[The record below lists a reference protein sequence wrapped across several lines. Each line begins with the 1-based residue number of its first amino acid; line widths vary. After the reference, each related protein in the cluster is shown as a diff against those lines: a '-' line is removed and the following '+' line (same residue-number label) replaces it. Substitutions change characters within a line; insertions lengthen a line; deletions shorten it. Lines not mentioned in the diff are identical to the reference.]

1 MNIKCLNN
9 ISKKGLEEINKLSN
23 VVEND
28 NEADGFIVR
37 SYDMHEYN
45 LEKNIIAVARA
56 GAGVNNI
63 PTEKYGNEGVV
74 VFNTPGANSNAV
86 KEMVL
91 CGALLACRDVNG
103 GINWVNENKETA
115 DLSKVVEKKKS
126 LFAGFELM
134 GKTILVWGLG
144 VIGYKVANMFSGL
157 GMKVYGY
164 DPFVREDI
172 KNELFKDVIVV
183 DDYNKILNEVDLITV
198 HIPLNDKTK
207 GIVNKDVFEKLKK
220 KVVLLN
226 FARDK
231 IVNEDDLKN
240 AINNGIVKKYVTDF
254 PNNNVVMYNNVIAI
268 PHLGASTEEAED
280 MCAFMAVNQLKE
292 YMDKGNII
300 NSVNYPNCK
309 LKEKEKKYRIL
320 INAVSDNLI
329 INDIIDTK
337 EKADINIYEKGIYK
351 YIVIDCDERINI
363 KNSECIKKVRTI

>member
-28 NEADGFIVR
+28 NEADCFIVR

-63 PTEKYGNEGVV
+63 PTDKYGNEGVV

-115 DLSKVVEKKKS
+115 DLNKVVEKKKS

-172 KNELFKDVIVV
+172 KNELSKDVIVV

-207 GIVNKDVFEKLKK
+207 GIVNKDVFEKLQK

-351 YIVIDCDERINI
+351 YIVIDCDEKINI
-363 KNSECIKKVRTI
+363 KNSECVKKVRTI

>member
-28 NEADGFIVR
+28 NEADCFIVR

-63 PTEKYGNEGVV
+63 PTDKYGNEGVV

-103 GINWVNENKETA
+103 GVNWVNENKETA
-115 DLSKVVEKKKS
+115 DLNKVVEKKKS

-172 KNELFKDVIVV
+172 KKELSKDVIVV
-183 DDYNKILNEVDLITV
+183 DDYNKILNEVDLITI

-207 GIVNKDVFEKLKK
+207 GIVNKDVFEKLQK

-337 EKADINIYEKGIYK
+337 EKAEINIYEKGIYK
-351 YIVIDCDERINI
+351 YIVIDCDEKINI
-363 KNSECIKKVRTI
+363 KNSECVKKVRTI

>member
-28 NEADGFIVR
+28 NEADCFIVR

-63 PTEKYGNEGVV
+63 PTDKYGNEGVV

-103 GINWVNENKETA
+103 GINWVNENKEIA
-115 DLSKVVEKKKS
+115 DINKVVEKKKS

-172 KNELFKDVIVV
+172 KNELLKDVIVV

-207 GIVNKDVFEKLKK
+207 GIVNKDVFEKLRKE
-220 KVVLLN
+220 VVLLN

-351 YIVIDCDERINI
+351 YIVIDCDEKINI
-363 KNSECIKKVRTI
+363 KNSECVKKVRTI

>member
-28 NEADGFIVR
+28 NEADCFIVR

-63 PTEKYGNEGVV
+63 PTDKYGNEGVV

-115 DLSKVVEKKKS
+115 DLNKVVEKKKS

-172 KNELFKDVIVV
+172 KNELSKDVIVV

-207 GIVNKDVFEKLKK
+207 GIVNKDVFEKLQK

-351 YIVIDCDERINI
+351 YIVIDCDEKINI

>member
-28 NEADGFIVR
+28 NEADCFIVR

-63 PTEKYGNEGVV
+63 PTDKFGNEGVV

-115 DLSKVVEKKKS
+115 DLNKVVEKKKS

-172 KNELFKDVIVV
+172 KNELSKDVIVV

-351 YIVIDCDERINI
+351 YIVIDCDEKINI
-363 KNSECIKKVRTI
+363 KNSECVKKVRTI